1 MSLKKNKTK
10 KSPIFE
16 KRRNSTRVFSTDF
29 KRSKVQK
36 ILKKELTVQ
45 QISDLYDVSRSS
57 VYKWIYKYSTL
68 EKGTKLVVQMESEG
82 FKTQQLLEQ
91 VAELERIIGQKQ
103 LEIDYLTKTLEVAS
117 EEVGYD
123 LKKKCAPESSNGLNP
138 PKTK

>member
-1 MSLKKNKTK
+1 
-10 KSPIFE
+10 E

-82 FKTQQLLEQ
+82 FKTQQLLE
-91 VAELERIIGQKQ
+91 
-103 LEIDYLTKTLEVAS
+103 
-117 EEVGYD
+117 
-123 LKKKCAPESSNGLNP
+123 
-138 PKTK
+138 